1 MKVNFKRS
9 GLRMLR
15 VAVSVVI
22 FSLITFYFLD
32 FAELTG
38 YHSWLERI
46 QLVPALL
53 SGSVVIVVSL
63 LALTLLFGRVYCSS
77 ICPMGIFQDIVD
89 WIAKKMNRK
98 KKYGYRPEYK
108 WVRWGVLGAAV
119 IAWLAGFTFLA
130 GLVEPYSAYGRMAA
144 NVFSP
149 IYMALNNL
157 LAWIFTSFGNYTF
170 YYVEVSIRALAAFA
184 VALLTLAVVAHFAFH
199 WGRTYCNTVCPVGT
213 FLGLLSR
220 FSLFKL
226 HIDTDKCNNC
236 GLCSLKCKGYCID
249 AKNHKIDYS
258 RCVTCYDCIDN
269 CRHQAISYTLPKKG
283 KPGSAVADKNKN
295 AGEENITAGQV
306 TGREETGGAPMQQSA
321 VPSVHAPATA
331 PRDDSRRRF
340 ILTSVATAAA
350 IPMLLAEDQSSFFIQ
365 NAKAYKR
372 KTPLSPPGSVSHAHF
387 LQHCTSCHLCVTK
400 CPSHV
405 LKPALLEYGLGG
417 IIQPMM
423 DFEKGFCNFDCTVCC
438 DVCPNGAIKPLTVEQ
453 KHKTQMGR
461 VVFIEEN
468 CIVARKNTSC
478 GACSEHCPTQA
489 VAMVPYKDGLTIPKV
504 DPEICVGC
512 GGCEYVCPTL
522 PYKAI
527 YIEGN
532 AVQQEAKSFVEEKK
546 EEVVIDD
553 FGF

>member
-1 MKVNFKRS
+1 MKGNIRHSK
-9 GLRMLR
+9 LRMLR
-15 VAVSVVI
+15 RAVSAVI
-22 FSLITFYFLD
+22 FLLITFYFLD
-32 FAELTG
+32 FAEITG
-38 YHSWLERI
+38 HHSWLERI

-53 SGSVVIVVSL
+53 SGSVVIVASL
-63 LALTLLFGRVYCSS
+63 VALTLLFGRVYCSS
-77 ICPMGIFQDIVD
+77 ICPMGVFQDIFN
-89 WIAKKMNRK
+89 WIAKKMNKK
-98 KKYGYRPEYK
+98 KKYGYRPEYRGL
-108 WVRWGVLGAAV
+108 RWGILVVAV
-119 IAWLAGFTFLA
+119 VAWLAGFTFLA

-144 NVFSP
+144 NLFSP
-149 IYMALNNL
+149 VYKVSNNL
-157 LAWIFTSFGNYTF
+157 LAWVFTSFGNYTF
-170 YYVEVSIRALAAFA
+170 YYVDVSIRAIAAFV
-184 VALLTLAVVAHFAFH
+184 VALLTLAIVGHFAFH
-199 WGRTYCNTVCPVGT
+199 LGRTYCNTICPVGT
-213 FLGLLSR
+213 LLGFISR

-226 HIDTDKCNNC
+226 RIDTEKCNNC
-236 GLCSLKCKGYCID
+236 GLCSLKCKAYCID
-249 AKNHKIDYS
+249 GKNHQIDYS
-258 RCVTCYDCIDN
+258 RCINCYDCVDN
-269 CRHQAISYTLPKKG
+269 CRHQAISYSLPKKEKQVFPVVEKEEKVG
-283 KPGSAVADKNKN
+283 EAEPVA
-295 AGEENITAGQV
+295 
-306 TGREETGGAPMQQSA
+306 
-321 VPSVHAPATA
+321 
-331 PRDDSRRRF
+331 DDSRRRF
-340 ILTSVATAAA
+340 ILASVSTAATL
-350 IPMLLAEDQSSFFIQ
+350 PMLMAQNTSSFFIRD
-365 NAKAYKR
+365 AKPYKR
-372 KTPLSPPGSVSHAHF
+372 VTPLSPPGSVSHAHF

-405 LKPALLEYGLGG
+405 LKPAFLEYGLGG

-489 VAMVPYKDGLTIPKV
+489 VAMVPYKEGLTIPKV

-532 AVQQEAKSFVEEKK
+532 VVQQEAKPFVEEKK
-546 EEVVIDD
+546 EDIVIDD